1 MNVSKQ
7 SVDNTAEYGPRIC
20 RAIDFI
26 NAHLAEGPSVA
37 QIVRAAPFS
46 SFHFQRLFRVI
57 VGETVAEFTRRLR
70 LETAARHLRHRREG
84 DITALAFELGF
95 SSS

>member
-1 MNVSKQ
+1 MSVSKQ
-7 SVDNTAEYGPRIC
+7 PVDNTAEYRQRIC

-70 LETAARHLRHRREG
+70 LEAAARHL
-84 DITALAFELGF
+84 
-95 SSS
+95 